1 MYHLQTI
8 DAKPYQLLQ
17 ELMTNPD
24 LQKAGF
30 LLCGGGALALHLG
43 HRQSTDIDLF
53 TPRAITPDSMRK
65 FMEQTF
71 GSRVEVYSQSDLGVR
86 GFLDGIKFDLIR
98 FPYQMKHP
106 PVTEQNIRLLD
117 LRDAVAMKVHAVANR
132 GLRRDFY
139 DLAEILQKMPLR
151 EVLAN
156 YQQQFSPSPNALAHT
171 VRALTFFT
179 DAEADST
186 KVDVRNG
193 RTWDQVKKIMVNAV
207 RFPVQIPSLNAPL
220 KPVPHNPHAG
230 QRPMSPERT
239 AAGDKPVKTT
249 AAASSTE
256 IRKAVG
262 PSMTKRVR

>member
-17 ELMTNPD
+17 ELMTNQD

-207 RFPVQIPSLNAPL
+207 RFPVQIPSLKAPL

-230 QRPMSPERT
+230 QRPMSPE
-239 AAGDKPVKTT
+239 
-249 AAASSTE
+249 
-256 IRKAVG
+256 
-262 PSMTKRVR
+262 